1 MDYKIIKTKTI
12 DLPKTIKLSGYG
24 ETMEF
29 NLSHKRELKV
39 GPNDEEIYQLKDDEA
54 FYQTKFGWGVFVDID
69 KMETINY
76 DKTEWGGQ
84 KIN

>member
-1 MDYKIIKTKTI
+1 MDYKITKTI
-12 DLPKTIKLSGYG
+12 DLPKTITLSGYG

-39 GPNDEEIYQLKDDEA
+39 GPNDEDAYQLKDSEV
-54 FYQTKFGWGVFVDID
+54 FYQTEFGWGVFVDVD
-69 KMETINY
+69 EMETVTY
-76 DKTEWGGQ
+76 DNTKWGNQ